1 MGPKSVVTG
10 GNTESSD
17 VVVDD
22 TASQRNLFLKTGVT
36 YLQIK
41 VFRLYEVVNIP

>member
-1 MGPKSVVTG
+1 MVTG
-10 GNTESSD
+10 GDTESSD

-22 TASQRNLFLKTGVT
+22 TASQQNLFLKTGVT